1 MSDHHAFEIQSC
13 SDSLLAPGEC
23 CVCRELATVAA
34 LTADLV
40 EHARCE
46 KHGTGDHFLA
56 VKPLVWAAEWG
67 PR

>member
-1 MSDHHAFEIQSC
+1 MTAFDIRTC
-13 SDSLLAPGEC
+13 SDSLLQPGLC
-23 CVCRELATVAA
+23 CVCREPAVVAA
-34 LTADLV
+34 LTADLT

-56 VKPLVWAAEWG
+56 MKPLQWAAEWG